1 MINVYVGNLP
11 FTITDSKLQE
21 LFEEYGTVHMT
32 RIVIDRATSKSRG
45 FGFVE
50 MADSA
55 QAMAAIEALDGS
67 LLGDRTLTVNE
78 ARTRS

>member
-1 MINVYVGNLP
+1 MTNVYVGNLP

-21 LFEEYGTVHMT
+21 LFEEYGTVHMA

-50 MADSA
+50 MTDSS

-67 LLGDRTLTVNE
+67 RLGDRELTVNE